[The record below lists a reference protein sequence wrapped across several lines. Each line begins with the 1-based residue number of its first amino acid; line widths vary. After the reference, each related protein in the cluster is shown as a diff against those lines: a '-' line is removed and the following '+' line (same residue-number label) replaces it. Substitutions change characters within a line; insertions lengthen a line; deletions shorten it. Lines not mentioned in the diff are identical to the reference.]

1 MQYKKS
7 SLHSI
12 FSITKYVDSLKSR
25 LFAGTTL
32 TSAALPLPLTIA
44 SIKATERLFH
54 TLTSS
59 THTLVGQWSANSP
72 EPWSASTPGCTVR
85 ARSFLLHSSIPHS
98 WRKLSAGQL
107 RRQHR
112 SSPASVECAPV
123 RRDAVI
129 KYGHNLKCCG
139 LELQQMNWGMTP
151 KSACSNSSFNGG
163 ASTPEAALGV
173 EAATCN
179 SSCQITWK
187 GGSFICMFSFKPVV
201 FINQTLIQHYA

>member
-112 SSPASVECAPV
+112 SSPASVECAPLHSPRLHRRKASNKYQPRDLLQNTQSALLETVEVTANKESV
-123 RRDAVI
+123 RHCDSQA
-129 KYGHNLKCCG
+129 KAK
-139 LELQQMNWGMTP
+139 
-151 KSACSNSSFNGG
+151 
-163 ASTPEAALGV
+163 EA
-173 EAATCN
+173 
-179 SSCQITWK
+179 
-187 GGSFICMFSFKPVV
+187 
-201 FINQTLIQHYA
+201 